1 MGVCRKNLGPWRRQ
15 WTQDLVPLRSVTG
28 AMPTYCC
35 SSSAEAS
42 RSQRA
47 KILIVAA
54 NPKDTSR
61 LRLDEEVREIEAALQ
76 RSQRRNQFSVKS
88 IWAPRTKDLRR
99 ALLDEQPYIVHFS
112 GHGDPEGLV
121 LEDGEGEAVI
131 VPPEALEGLFNLFR
145 DNLQC
150 VLLNA
155 CYSEAQATAIAKRI
169 PYVIGM
175 KAEIADDIA
184 LEFAVGFYDALGAG
198 RSVEQAFE
206 FGYNA
211 IELLGRSDAPQ
222 PVMLSNSGNQAGI
235 GTNLGPNR
243 VYRFRAECQADV
255 DELRRLLG
263 TKIDRITIV
272 NSPPF
277 PDVEVEVEV
286 DLSLEELRDT
296 MRRVVDGHVMVQTV
310 ARHNEYTGERD
321 YDI

>member
-1 MGVCRKNLGPWRRQ
+1 MRK
-15 WTQDLVPLRSVTG
+15 
-28 AMPTYCC
+28 
-35 SSSAEAS
+35 
-42 RSQRA
+42 RA

-76 RSQRRNQFSVKS
+76 RSQRRNQFSVRS
-88 IWAPRTKDLRR
+88 TWASRPKDLRR
-99 ALLDEQPYIVHFS
+99 ALLDQQPHIVHFS

-121 LEDGEGEAVI
+121 LEDAVGQAVI

-145 DNLQC
+145 ENLQC

-175 KAEIADDIA
+175 REEIADDIA

-198 RSVEQAFE
+198 RSIEQAFE

-211 IELLGRSDAPQ
+211 IKLLGRSDAPQ
-222 PVMLSNSGNQAGI
+222 PVILSNSRNQAGI
-235 GTNLGPNR
+235 GTNRGSNR

-255 DELRRLLG
+255 DELRRTLG
-263 TKIDRITIV
+263 TKIDKITIV

-286 DLSLEELRDT
+286 DLSLDELRDT

-310 ARHNEYTGERD
+310 ARNSEYTGERD

>member
-1 MGVCRKNLGPWRRQ
+1 MRK
-15 WTQDLVPLRSVTG
+15 
-28 AMPTYCC
+28 
-35 SSSAEAS
+35 
-42 RSQRA
+42 RA

-61 LRLDEEVREIEAALQ
+61 LRLEEEVREVEAALQ

-88 IWAPRTKDLRR
+88 TWALRTKDLRR
-99 ALLDEQPYIVHFS
+99 ALLDQQPHIVHFS

-121 LEDGEGEAVI
+121 LEDAVGEAVI
-131 VPPEALEGLFNLFR
+131 VPPAALEGLFNLFR

-155 CYSEAQATAIAKRI
+155 CYSEAQATAIARRI

-184 LEFAVGFYDALGAG
+184 LEFAIGFYDALGAG

-222 PVMLSNSGNQAGI
+222 PVILSNSGSQTGI
-235 GTNLGPNR
+235 GTNRGPNP

-255 DELRRLLG
+255 DELRQLLG
-263 TKIDRITIV
+263 TKIDKITIV

-277 PDVEVEVEV
+277 PDVEVEVAV
-286 DLSLEELRDT
+286 DLSLEELQDT

>member
-1 MGVCRKNLGPWRRQ
+1 M
-15 WTQDLVPLRSVTG
+15 
-28 AMPTYCC
+28 
-35 SSSAEAS
+35 
-42 RSQRA
+42 
-47 KILIVAA
+47 
-54 NPKDTSR
+54 
-61 LRLDEEVREIEAALQ
+61 
-76 RSQRRNQFSVKS
+76 
-88 IWAPRTKDLRR
+88 
-99 ALLDEQPYIVHFS
+99 
-112 GHGDPEGLV
+112 
-121 LEDGEGEAVI
+121 
-131 VPPEALEGLFNLFR
+131 
-145 DNLQC
+145 
-150 VLLNA
+150 LLNA

>member
-1 MGVCRKNLGPWRRQ
+1 MRK
-15 WTQDLVPLRSVTG
+15 
-28 AMPTYCC
+28 
-35 SSSAEAS
+35 
-42 RSQRA
+42 RA

-121 LEDGEGEAVI
+121 LEDAEGEAVI

-155 CYSEAQATAIAKRI
+155 CYSEAQATAIARRI

-211 IELLGRSDAPQ
+211 IKLLGRSDAPQ
-222 PVMLSNSGNQAGI
+222 PVILSNSGNQAGI

-255 DELRRLLG
+255 DELRRLLS

-310 ARHNEYTGERD
+310 ARNSEYTGERD